1 MNPKLKLA
9 LYLVLGI
16 GLAVCIHGLLGAMR
30 EGAASTGSPVAG
42 TNPAPAT
49 NVAVTNV
56 AVTNIAVTNIA
67 VTNTATTSTTS
78 TNTAATNIVIAS
90 QSAAVDDGSARKASP
105 RMGRFMAFGVAG
117 FFAVVGLAIL
127 IGHDVSR
134 FVATRVENFIFND
147 DLKGVRDPEYDEA
160 EAIWANGDYLDSI
173 QLMRDY
179 YKRNPREVHV
189 ALRIAEI
196 YESNLGNYL
205 AAALEY
211 EEVLKKPLPS
221 ERWGWAAVHLSNI
234 YSGKL
239 NKIEDATKL
248 LRRIVDEYGQTAA
261 AKKARERLGIPEPV
275 PPPEPEPEPEP
286 EPIRVETPKQPQH
299 NLPPGFRPK

>member
-1 MNPKLKLA
+1 MNPKVKLA

-16 GLAVCIHGLLGAMR
+16 GLAVCIRGLLGIAR
-30 EGAASTGSPVAG
+30 EDATSTASTGAALAG

-49 NVAVTNV
+49 NVAVTNIALTNV
-56 AVTNIAVTNIA
+56 ASA
-67 VTNTATTSTTS
+67 TS
-78 TNTAATNIVIAS
+78 TNAAATNTQVT
-90 QSAAVDDGSARKASP
+90 QVAAATDDGATRKASP

-117 FFAVVGLAIL
+117 FFAVVALAIL

-134 FVATRVENFIFND
+134 FFAARVENFIFND

-160 EAIWANGDYLDSI
+160 EALWAKGDYLDSI

-196 YESNLGNYL
+196 YEANLGNYL

-211 EEVLKKPLPS
+211 EEVLKKNLPA
-221 ERWGWAAVHLSNI
+221 ERWGWAAIHLSNL

-239 NKIEDATKL
+239 NKVEEATRL
-248 LRRIVDEYGQTAA
+248 LHRIVDEFGHTAA

-275 PPPEPEPEPEP
+275 PLPEPEPEPEP
-286 EPIRVETPKQPQH
+286 EPVVKEAPKQPQH

>member
-1 MNPKLKLA
+1 M
-9 LYLVLGI
+9 
-16 GLAVCIHGLLGAMR
+16 
-30 EGAASTGSPVAG
+30 
-42 TNPAPAT
+42 
-49 NVAVTNV
+49 
-56 AVTNIAVTNIA
+56 
-67 VTNTATTSTTS
+67 
-78 TNTAATNIVIAS
+78 
-90 QSAAVDDGSARKASP
+90 
-105 RMGRFMAFGVAG
+105 
-117 FFAVVGLAIL
+117 
-127 IGHDVSR
+127 
-134 FVATRVENFIFND
+134 
-147 DLKGVRDPEYDEA
+147 RDPEYDEA

>member
-1 MNPKLKLA
+1 MNPKVKLA

-16 GLAVCIHGLLGAMR
+16 GLAVCIHGLLGTIR
-30 EGAASTGSPVAG
+30 EGAAASGASPAG
-42 TNPAPAT
+42 TNPPPAT
-49 NVAVTNV
+49 NVALTNLVVTNAAATNAAAAATNV
-56 AVTNIAVTNIA
+56 A
-67 VTNTATTSTTS
+67 AT
-78 TNTAATNIVIAS
+78 AS
-90 QSAAVDDGSARKASP
+90 QSPAVEEGVARKASP
-105 RMGRFMAFGVAG
+105 RMGRFMGFAVAG

-127 IGHDVSR
+127 IAHDVSR
-134 FVATRVENFIFND
+134 FLATRVENFVFND

-160 EAIWANGDYLDSI
+160 EAIWAKGDYLDSI

-211 EEVLKKPLPS
+211 EEVLKKRLPS
-221 ERWGWAAVHLSNI
+221 ERWGWAAIHLSNL

-239 NKIEDATKL
+239 NKIEAATQL
-248 LRRIVDEYGQTAA
+248 LHRIVDEYGQTAA
-261 AKKARERLGIPEPV
+261 AKKARERLGIPEPL
-275 PPPEPEPEPEP
+275 PPPEPEPEPAPEP
-286 EPIRVETPKQPQH
+286 EPMAKETPKQPQS
-299 NLPPGFRPK
+299 NLPPGFRPL